1 MLNRLDELLPELAK
15 FCRLLEK
22 NVDEEFVMNQLL
34 RLGSI
39 YDYSDEA
46 GRRALSALLRTCSSL
61 AFHLAT
67 FAPHLERASPGHMLV
82 QGESESVMEST
93 MKLLRHIHPREEEYV
108 RYELPQLYI
117 AAGGI

>member
-46 GRRALSALLRTCSSL
+46 GRRALSALLRTCSFPLLSYFILQRSL
-61 AFHLAT
+61 LTSSARHQGTCSFKENL
-67 FAPHLERASPGHMLV
+67 SP
-82 QGESESVMEST
+82 SWN
-93 MKLLRHIHPREEEYV
+93 P
-108 RYELPQLYI
+108 P
-117 AAGGI
+117 

>member
-22 NVDEEFVMNQLL
+22 NIDEEFVMNQLL

-46 GRRALSALLRTCSSL
+46 GRRALSALLRTCSFPLLSHFRSCSL
-61 AFHLAT
+61 LTSSARHQGTCSFR
-67 FAPHLERASPGHMLV
+67 ENQSP
-82 QGESESVMEST
+82 SWN
-93 MKLLRHIHPREEEYV
+93 P
-108 RYELPQLYI
+108 P
-117 AAGGI
+117 